1 MINHT
6 HINEADFTQ
15 FIQTNKLFT
24 STDKI
29 LLTVSGGIDSMVLLQ
44 LFQDYAKNKIAVA
57 HCNFNLRGEESKQD
71 EAFVKDYCKKKSIDV
86 YSKSFDTTAYAKE
99 QGISIQMAA
108 RDLRFNWFQKI
119 AKENNFN
126 KIALA
131 QHLDDQ
137 VETFF
142 INLIR
147 GTGISGIHGILPING
162 NLIRPLLFTDRK
174 GIEKYLN
181 ENKIP
186 FREDQ
191 SNKSEK
197 YIRNYIRHNIS
208 PEFESIAPNFAFKLN
223 ENIENFRDVESF
235 YKSNIERNLNQITIQ
250 NNGETIVN
258 ISALKKLGSTKLHI
272 RELLFEKGFN
282 TDTINKVYLQIIN
295 PTSGKMFESESHEL
309 LFHRKELIIRKKLT
323 KIQNEYL
330 INNNEDIE
338 IPIRL
343 VCEQVDNNLDSYK
356 TSSNTALFDF
366 DKLVFP
372 IVLRKWK
379 KADSFI
385 PFGMNGRK
393 KLSDFFID
401 NKLSN
406 FEKDEV
412 WILQSG
418 NDIIWIIGHRPD
430 NRYRVTKQTKTIFKI
445 KQAHGNS

>member
-1 MINHT
+1 MIL
-6 HINEADFTQ
+6 Q
-15 FIQTNKLFT
+15 FEHFIHQHHLFKKDDT
-24 STDKI
+24 I
-29 LLTVSGGIDSMVLLQ
+29 LIAVSGGIDSMVLLQ
-44 LFQDYAKNKIAVA
+44 LFQVYAKNKIAVA
-57 HCNFNLRGEESKQD
+57 HCNFNLRGKESMQD
-71 EAFVKDYCKKKSIDV
+71 EVFVVEYCNSNSIDV
-86 YSKSFDTTAYAKE
+86 YSKSFDTTVYAKE

-108 RDLRFNWFQKI
+108 RDLRFNWFQEI

-162 NLIRPLLFTDRK
+162 DLIRPLLFTDRK
-174 GIEKYLN
+174 EIDKYQT
-181 ENKIP
+181 ENNIP

-223 ENIENFRDVESF
+223 ENIEHFRDVESF
-235 YKSNIERNLNQITIQ
+235 YKSNIERNLSQITIHK
-250 NNGETIVN
+250 GDETIVN
-258 ISALKKLGSTKLHI
+258 LPALKKLGSTKLHI

-282 TDTINKVYLQIIN
+282 TDTINKVYLLINN
-295 PTSGKMFESESHEL
+295 PTSGKVFESATHEI
-309 LFHRKELIIRKKLT
+309 LFHREQMIIRKKLEKT
-323 KIQNEYL
+323 HSEYL
-330 INNNEDIE
+330 INTDEDIDK
-338 IPIRL
+338 PIRL
-343 VCEQVDNNLDSYK
+343 ICEQIENNLDSYK
-356 TSSNTALFDF
+356 TSPDIALFDF
-366 DKLVFP
+366 NKLVFP
-372 IVLRKWK
+372 LVLRKWK
-379 KADSFI
+379 EADSFI
-385 PFGMNGRK
+385 PHGMNGRK
-393 KLSDFFID
+393 KLSDLFID

-418 NDIIWIIGHRPD
+418 GDIIWIIGHRVD
-430 NRYRVTKQTKTIFKI
+430 NRYRVTKKTKTIFKI
-445 KQAHGNS
+445 KQAHGNN